1 MTIHKYDTY
10 SDDEFSQMRVKLKA
24 YADRLDKGETI
35 GERGG
40 VLEFFRL
47 YNTVV
52 VQQMD
57 LGYEAIPES
66 NCGSCTKRLKR
77 NIDNYFTFYPIINI
91 PIEDESNTNST
102 DGEQSNTDAAKPG
115 KRSYRKKD
123 KEL

>member
-24 YADRLDKGETI
+24 YADRLEKGETI

-40 VLEFFRL
+40 VLEFFRI

-52 VQQMD
+52 VKQMD

-91 PIEDESNTNST
+91 PTEDESNST
-102 DGEQSNTDAAKPG
+102 DGEQSNTDAAKSG
-115 KRSYRKKD
+115 KRNRSKKD